1 MSAVQT
7 SRALTYGAVALALGL
22 VIVLGGLAVGRV
34 ADRADARREIG
45 VERGGPPPTGP
56 DPTDD
61 VVIIGD
67 SITEQ
72 AESMLLDELQPDSV
86 LRVRGRGGYR
96 IEQMEPYAVEAASAE
111 PEQVIINLGSNDVL
125 LNWPLDRSVEAAA
138 AEPEQVIINLG
149 SNDVLLSWPL
159 DRSVEAY
166 RRMLDYFDDT
176 RCIHLVTVNQGF
188 ESSTDDGLAFRALLL
203 NGQIRELAAATGADV
218 IDWSKMVSDYEAIGE
233 PYGPL
238 TSDSVHPNELGQ
250 KMIADAYRESLRT
263 CL

>member
-56 DPTDD
+56 DPTDE

-72 AESMLLDELQPDSV
+72 AEAMLLDELQPASV

-96 IEQMEPYAVEAASAE
+96 IEQMEPYA
-111 PEQVIINLGSNDVL
+111 
-125 LNWPLDRSVEAAA
+125 VEAAA

>member
-1 MSAVQT
+1 MS

-34 ADRADARREIG
+34 ADRADARREVG
-45 VERGGPPPTGP
+45 VDSGGPPPTGP
-56 DPTDD
+56 NPTDD

-72 AESMLLDELQPDSV
+72 AEAMLLDELQPASV

-96 IEQMEPYAVEAASAE
+96 IEQMEPYAVEAA
-111 PEQVIINLGSNDVL
+111 
-125 LNWPLDRSVEAAA
+125 A

-149 SNDVLLSWPL
+149 SNDVLLAWPL

-166 RRMLDYFDDT
+166 RRMLEYFDDT
-176 RCIHLVTVNQGF
+176 RCVHLVTVNQGF
-188 ESSTDDGLAFRALLL
+188 ESSNDPGLGFRALLL
-203 NGQIRELAAATGADV
+203 NGKIRELAAATGADV
-218 IDWSKMVSDYEAIGE
+218 IDWATMVSDYEAIGE

-238 TSDSVHPNELGQ
+238 TSDSVHPNELGK